1 MTLNITVNIIA
12 QILGFGGVYMLF
24 TLYQQKERKK
34 LLYRKLC
41 ADVLW
46 GVHYLLVPG
55 DCVMAVGDK
64 SFADVCVNACD
75 DFALGKKPE
84 IHASFVRSCLCFV
97 YYI

>member
-1 MTLNITVNIIA
+1 MGKFISVA
-12 QILGFGGVYMLF
+12 DFVYCC
-24 TLYQQKERKK
+24 E
-34 LLYRKLC
+34 
-41 ADVLW
+41 
-46 GVHYLLVPG
+46 LVPG

-64 SFADVCVNACD
+64 PFADVCVNACD